1 MFEKE
6 FKFEPYGSLA
16 YEELKKIWDKY
27 KDGPASSVF
36 TSTLERPIEYDSV
49 YPCIQSIYNWAKLKG
64 MVYALYGSGS
74 DIDTYSEL
82 YKDLYGLLEEI
93 DRGTSDMYKSFS
105 NFCYKV
111 RKSKDIMY
119 RDYYTVYVPMMYTD
133 EYIRRIELVPVTGF
147 DIVDYQNDIIN
158 VKFNVAKPIRIA
170 IDKNSDS
177 FIGWTIIKV
186 KGELYPKSLLVKNEW
201 IDRMPF
207 ECIE

>member
-36 TSTLERPIEYDSV
+36 TSTLKRPTEYDSV
-49 YPCIQSIYNWAKLKG
+49 YPCIQSIYNFAKLHG
-64 MVYALYGSGS
+64 IVNDLYGSDS
-74 DIDTYSEL
+74 DIDAYSEL

-119 RDYYTVYVPMMYTD
+119 RDYYAVYVPMMYTD
-133 EYIRRIELVPVTGF
+133 EYVRHIELVPITDF

-158 VKFNVAKPIRIA
+158 VKFNVARPIRIA
-170 IDKNSDS
+170 IDKNNDS

-186 KGELYPKSLLVKNEW
+186 KGGRYPKTLLVKNEW
-201 IDRMPF
+201 IGRIPF
-207 ECIE
+207 EAIE

>member
-36 TSTLERPIEYDSV
+36 TSTLKRLIEYDSV
-49 YPCIQSIYNWAKLKG
+49 YPCIQSIYDLAKLHG
-64 MVYALYGSGS
+64 TVCALYGRDS
-74 DIDTYSEL
+74 DIDAYSEL

-105 NFCYKV
+105 NFYYKV

-133 EYIRRIELVPVTGF
+133 EYVRHIELVPITDF

-158 VKFNVAKPIRIA
+158 VKFNVARPIRIA
-170 IDKNSDS
+170 IDKNNDS

-186 KGELYPKSLLVKNEW
+186 KRGRYPKTLLVKNEW
-201 IDRMPF
+201 IGRIPF
-207 ECIE
+207 EAIE